1 MNRTLAFSLLAFTMV
16 ACGGSSAAP
25 PTSSGSDGGGT
36 SEDSGTV
43 PSDGSVSDSATLGDG
58 SASQACADWA
68 AARCQRYDA
77 CSDALYNQIHYGSE
91 AACVTASVQTC
102 AIGLA
107 ATGTAA
113 TAETFEACA
122 QALPTESCADFLGD
136 NPVSACAALA
146 GTLAIGAPCIGSSQ
160 CQSTYCAIPQYAT
173 CGVCAAVPAA
183 GSPCVVTA
191 ECGARGGLACAE
203 GVCVAYGGANASCSG
218 AAPCGIGF
226 DCVGAKKTAPGTCQP
241 TVTTVGATCVPDRS
255 TGPSCDPT
263 LELTCDTATTMCVQN
278 TVVAAGQTCGAV
290 GGGTAKCAANGT
302 CVVATF
308 DAGADD
314 AGTDAGPEPTT
325 GTCLAAAPSASPC
338 DTAAGPAC
346 VLPAKCVTTSDA
358 STAGT
363 CDIASATACQ

>member
-1 MNRTLAFSLLAFTMV
+1 MV

-241 TVTTVGATCVPDRS
+241 TVTTVGATCVPDRFD
-255 TGPSCDPT
+255 G
-263 LELTCDTATTMCVQN
+263 
-278 TVVAAGQTCGAV
+278 TVVRPDAAAHVRHGDDDVRAEHRGRR
-290 GGGTAKCAANGT
+290 
-302 CVVATF
+302 
-308 DAGADD
+308 GADVRRRRRRD
-314 AGTDAGPEPTT
+314 REVRGQRHVRHRHVRRRGRRRRDRRGARADDRDVLGR
-325 GTCLAAAPSASPC
+325 SP
-338 DTAAGPAC
+338 
-346 VLPAKCVTTSDA
+346 
-358 STAGT
+358 
-363 CDIASATACQ
+363 